1 MTHLSDS
8 TLIRH
13 WRPRLVWWLLCLGGV
28 VLLWGAAAA
37 GQVPQPPS
45 PEAMGKHGP
54 DQTSL
59 PMFTEEREAAALTF
73 VQKNRP
79 ELLKMLEQ
87 LKLRNPDEYQ
97 RVIRDLFRTSEM
109 LASIK
114 QQDPARHE
122 FALKG
127 WQAETHTHLLMARL
141 VQEQGDT
148 GQAKRELKQAV
159 EKLVDV
165 QLAQAA
171 DQVRRM
177 EAELE
182 KARERHQELKNHRE
196 DLVRQRMT
204 AMLKA
209 VEQQRAARSADSQA
223 RP

>member
-8 TLIRH
+8 TLMRH
-13 WRPRLVWWLLCLGGV
+13 WRPRLVWCLLCLGGV
-28 VLLWGAAAA
+28 VLVWAAAA

-45 PEAMGKHGP
+45 PEAMGKHGA

-73 VQKNRP
+73 VRKNRP

-87 LKLRNPDEYQ
+87 LKVRNPGEYQ
-97 RVIRDLFRTSEM
+97 RAIPDLFRTSEM

-114 QQDPARHE
+114 QQDPARYE
-122 FALKG
+122 FALKA

-141 VQEQGDT
+141 VHQQGDA

-159 EKLVDV
+159 EKVVDV
-165 QLAQAA
+165 QLEQAA

-182 KARERHQELKNHRE
+182 QARRHYQELKNRRDDIVGQRME
-196 DLVRQRMT
+196 VMLQAVERQRSKRT
-204 AMLKA
+204 
-209 VEQQRAARSADSQA
+209 ADSESK
-223 RP
+223 P